1 MSLSTVVA
9 EAITAVNGLVTIVK
23 GQFGKWDGQV
33 QGKINELEGWKNS
46 LINKKTI
53 TVPTIGIPKN
63 TPTSIA
69 NIKAMGVA
77 IGTQNI
83 NITWD
88 SITDTS
94 VNHNYYAWYGGM
106 SGIFYLCN
114 TNNYNHCPP
123 ENLAMSGT
131 VHHRIISLPI
141 VTINSI
147 DYKQGYSD
155 LNIFL
160 TFDAD
165 AVVNNLKITFTKI
178 GD

>member
-1 MSLSTVVA
+1 
-9 EAITAVNGLVTIVK
+9 
-23 GQFGKWDGQV
+23 
-33 QGKINELEGWKNS
+33 
-46 LINKKTI
+46 
-53 TVPTIGIPKN
+53 
-63 TPTSIA
+63 
-69 NIKAMGVA
+69 MGVA